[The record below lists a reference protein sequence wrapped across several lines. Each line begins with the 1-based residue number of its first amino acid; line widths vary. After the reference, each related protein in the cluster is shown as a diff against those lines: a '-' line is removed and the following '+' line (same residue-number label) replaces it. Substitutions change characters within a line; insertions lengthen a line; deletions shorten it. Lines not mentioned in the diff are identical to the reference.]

1 MGASITL
8 AGESLIAQKQ
18 GTLQILDV
26 TRFVLA
32 NIPGLDTTLP
42 IDRAAGLPAAE
53 LIVHTQAV
61 TRQGYLNPNQV
72 VYSLMLGSDIG
83 DFDFNWIGLLSA
95 EDVLVIAAS
104 VPRQQKRRE
113 IPPVQTGN
121 NLTRNIVLEYNG
133 AQALTGINVP
143 ASTWQFDFSAQFA
156 SIDERF
162 AQLQS
167 ALDSKIDADSWN
179 PPQAVSLDGPT
190 LVYVGSANAYKIT
203 DFSRFSAFSA
213 TTTVGTVSIAGDT
226 LTLIIPTVST
236 AVVATL
242 EVRRDDAVSKFRIP
256 IGAAAILAPTIVSPA
271 NQATGVSLD
280 LVLTASAFEV
290 YPVAYDI
297 HKLTRW
303 QVALDVAFTQLVFDK
318 TSATELTSIRL
329 SDSEVLLAPGKRH
342 YTRAYYSG
350 ETLVSGE
357 PVASTFNTATTYIR
371 RPSIVSP
378 TDGQEQVSRSVTI
391 QSDPFSVYGGADV
404 HLQSRF
410 QITAIDTGLVLFD
423 SGWVSNPLTS
433 FKPSENLP
441 TDTWADVK
449 VKYRGQTLGET
460 EWSPMVRFKT
470 AAQFKVQFTNAA
482 GGATP
487 RSNHA
492 AASVDGLFY
501 IVGGVDSGSSGD
513 GLADLWCYNPSTNA
527 WLQKASLPEG
537 RFGHSLTA
545 IGGKLYCFG
554 GRRFAGATYK
564 PLGTLLVYDPATDK
578 WTAKTGGTPVYLHGA
593 VAMGGKLYVYGGQN
607 DGSYSKT
614 MRVYDP
620 VTDKWATLPS
630 LNGPLERQD
639 GHMVVLNEKIH
650 YFAGIALPNFPL
662 LQDDFWAYNLSDGT
676 WSERAKKPPARS
688 RAAVCVFNELL
699 YVFGGAKGNSNTDQL
714 NDCWMY
720 DSQINDWTQLSNL
733 PTARTRSAFALAG
746 DSFYIHGGILPP
758 YTFTNSL
765 LRID

>member
-72 VYSLMLGSDIG
+72 VSSLMLGSDIG

-213 TTTVGTVSIAGDT
+213 TTTVGNVSIAGDT

-236 AVVATL
+236 AVVATV

-297 HKLTRW
+297 QKLTRW
-303 QVALDVAFTQLVFDK
+303 QVALDAAFTQLVFDK
-318 TSATELTSIRL
+318 TSTTELTSIRL
-329 SDSEVLLAPGKRH
+329 SDYEVLLAPGKRH
-342 YTRAYYSG
+342 YARAYYSG

-378 TDGQEQVSRSVTI
+378 IDGQEQVSRSVTI
-391 QSDPFSVYGGADV
+391 QSDAFSVYGGADV

-423 SGWVSNPLTS
+423 SGWVENPLTS
-433 FKPSENLP
+433 FKPSENMP

-449 VKYRGQTLGET
+449 VKYRGQALGET

-470 AAQFKVQFTNAA
+470 AAQLKVQFTNAA

-487 RSNHA
+487 RANHA
-492 AASVDGLFY
+492 AASVNGLFY
-501 IVGGVDSGSSGD
+501 IAGGTLSGAAGD
-513 GLADLWCYNPSTNA
+513 GIVELWCYNPVTNA
-527 WLQKASLPEG
+527 WVQKASMPEN

-554 GRRFAGATYK
+554 GRRYNTSSTYK
-564 PLGTLLVYDPATDK
+564 PLGTLFVYDPATDK
-578 WTAKTGGTPVYLHGA
+578 WLTKAAGSPVVNHSA
-593 VAMGGKLYVYGGQN
+593 VAMGGKLYVYGGVT
-607 DGSYSKT
+607 DGSYSKS

-620 VTDKWATLPS
+620 ASDRWATLTS
-630 LNGPLERQD
+630 VGGPAERQD
-639 GHMVVLNEKIH
+639 GSLVVMNGKLH
-650 YFAGIALPNFPL
+650 HLAGVSVGTLKNDL
-662 LQDDFWAYNLSDGT
+662 WAYNLADGT
-676 WSERAKKPPARS
+676 WSQRASMMTAR
-688 RAAVCVFNELL
+688 RIPAVCVFNDLL
-699 YVFGGAKGNSNTDQL
+699 YVFGGAGAINNTDQL
-714 NDCWMY
+714 ADSWLY
-720 DSQINDWTQLSNL
+720 DPQTNGWSQLSNL
-733 PTARTRSAFALAG
+733 PNARASAACALVG
-746 DSFYIHGGILPP
+746 DSFYVHGGILPP
-758 YTFTNSL
+758 YTYTNSL